1 MRADDLCAPLPDGP
15 GAGPDL
21 GLGAEFET
29 IARWREQEDTALGPG
44 DGRGTPRQAD
54 WEAVQRETASLLRT
68 RSKDLRLAGWW
79 AEATAWREGLAGLA
93 DGMELMAALCERW
106 WATLHPRPEAGDPE
120 PRAAAM
126 RWWLARSTR
135 LVSTAPVLQVG
146 RRTLGLADIERARR
160 SAAAA
165 AEGVDAMLMQAVHEA
180 MRGTGAGGLSARVAA
195 LRRTLAALDRLQACS
210 DAGLAQAS
218 PSFDGARDAL
228 ERAADT
234 LARLARDCGLAPQP
248 VPPAAQQAGDASHL
262 APAGGEPQA
271 LRRPAA
277 AAGHEIGPTG
287 APIGRDEAIAQ
298 LRRIAEFL
306 RRTEPHNPAAYL
318 ADKAARWA
326 GLALHA
332 WLREVVADEQALSR
346 LETTLGVARDTEPG
360 H

>member
-1 MRADDLCAPLPDGP
+1 MRADDLCAPLPDDA

-21 GLGAEFET
+21 GLGAEFEA
-29 IARWREQEDTALGPG
+29 IARWREQQDGALGPG
-44 DGRGTPRQAD
+44 DGRGPARQAD
-54 WEAVQRETASLLRT
+54 WEAVQRETALLLRT

-79 AEATAWREGLAGLA
+79 AEATTWREGLSGLA

-106 WATLHPRPEAGDPE
+106 WATLNPRPEGGDAE

-135 LVSTAPVLQVG
+135 LVSSAPVLQLG
-146 RRTLGLADIERARR
+146 RRTLGLAEIERARR
-160 SAAAA
+160 GAASA
-165 AEGVDAMLMQAVHEA
+165 AEGVDAALMQAVHEA
-180 MRGTGAGGLSARVAA
+180 LHDAGAAGVSARAAA

-210 DAGLAQAS
+210 DAGLEQAS

-228 ERAADT
+228 ERARDT
-234 LARLARDCGLAPQP
+234 LARLGRDCGLVAEPTL
-248 VPPAAQQAGDASHL
+248 AEAQQADDDGLMAPERVGPRASRL
-262 APAGGEPQA
+262 PPEATAGVGAP
-271 LRRPAA
+271 
-277 AAGHEIGPTG
+277 G

-332 WLREVVADEQALSR
+332 WLREVLADPQALAQ
-346 LETTLGVARDTEPG
+346 LETTLGVARDAEPG
-360 H
+360 S